1 MKEFQSTVGGRHAYN
16 TDFKNLQELALAMQ
30 EIFRE
35 CGSNFVISGCE
46 VTVGD
51 TISVSEGYVY
61 IGNRVRKVAAASGLQ
76 ASNLYIVATQKN
88 GDTIPYADGNTD
100 IQYIDYYAEVKNSQS
115 VNSDHIAYDSSS
127 KSFPNLATAF
137 FNYYCVC
144 KKAYSQS
151 IDNLSVQQSLIVLK
165 QLLAT
170 QGVMLNSSTASIKVV
185 GNDVAIVNGN
195 YSLCFSNTGV
205 VSFKCN
211 AATMFSFSNLS
222 GSGKIT
228 FNSVVVQQ
236 ELSTKKLLLDGI
248 DIADKLVPIG
258 VVQMWT
264 GPVNKIP
271 TNYVLCNGASL
282 NISEYQELYNVIGT
296 TFNGTSVASGKFKI
310 PDLRKRFIAGYD
322 ERYSEY
328 GMGKT
333 GGEERV
339 WLSISEMPSHAHDF
353 DDYYYIENY
362 NSVSGTNIYGNRVSI
377 GSGYRGSGD
386 TDGDNN
392 TILYKRH
399 SSAYSGSGNAHE
411 NRPPFFVLAYI
422 IKAK

>member
-144 KKAYSQS
+144 KKAGSQS

-248 DIADKLVPIG
+248 DIANKLVPIG

-296 TFNGTSVASGKFKI
+296 TFNGTSVAPGKFKI

>member
-144 KKAYSQS
+144 KKAGSQS

-377 GSGYRGSGD
+377 GSGYRGAGD